1 MKSRFLLPFVL
12 LASFG
17 MVTTLASCTPK
28 VKEEVP
34 EEGYDVAI
42 TNKDALLE
50 TWYAGTSRN
59 VDVDL
64 TPVGNVALELNKGN
78 LKVESSN
85 ADIVKVTGLGL
96 SALAEGNATL
106 TVKYHGHK
114 DSVDLK
120 IEHKQTIKEKYEV
133 AHEGT
138 ATDPLTNEEAIAIT
152 KNAKYAD
159 GQEDLYVGGKIAS
172 FYHNPGE
179 RTDGAVSWFLEPAE
193 GQTEKFEI
201 YKCYKEGGTSAAY
214 FLTDNDVWK
223 GGYAIAHGRFT
234 TYNGQC
240 ETSAASFLS
249 CEGNKPQP
257 RTTIEAT
264 FAEAL
269 AAGKA
274 LEDGDSSW
282 DYYQFTA
289 FATKQTG
296 SNYFLTATK
305 GEAISDEKENTIE
318 IYGAADDVAAKLLKN
333 AEVTVKMILKNYHG
347 QIENGIAVA
356 AADVTVVTPGTVWV
370 IPEHTVTV
378 AQGIEVVNGLTTDN
392 QYTDDLY
399 ILSEVYV
406 KAVTEEYSSYGN
418 MSFTVAD
425 TADGT
430 DVITVFRAK
439 TDAATAAKVVAGAQ
453 VTVKGNLQKNV
464 YNNVTAPYLR
474 NVESITVKGG
484 EGGGEQSQPK
494 SYEIKA
500 SALGIAADVTESA
513 SYTIKDGEVNAMQV
527 TFAAGVKVNTQYDEL
542 GLAADATLT
551 VKSLKEGVKITKIVF
566 DNYKY
571 YNDCPM
577 FAGEAA
583 AETGGITG
591 VKGTVANNHLPVTWD
606 NLDNA
611 AYTYKN
617 TYNGNSWIYS
627 VTVYTDELVSGGEG
641 GGSQEFAL
649 EYEIKASGLGITADQ
664 TSAVNYDIK
673 DVNNANIINVAFA
686 AGVKVNTQ
694 YDEFG
699 LAADA
704 TVTFKCVNA
713 GYKIVKIV
721 FDNYKY
727 YNDCPMFAGEAAAET
742 GGITGVKGT
751 VANNHLPVTWDNLDG
766 AAYTYKNT
774 YNGNSWTYS
783 FTVTIAAI

>member
-85 ADIVKVTGLGL
+85 ADVVKVTGLGL

-318 IYGAADDVAAKLLKN
+318 IYGAAEDVAAKLLKN

-474 NVESITVKGG
+474 NVESITVKDG
-484 EGGGEQSQPK
+484 EGGG
-494 SYEIKA
+494 
-500 SALGIAADVTESA
+500 GTVTT
-513 SYTIKDGEVNAMQV
+513 YQIVDTPV
-527 TFAAGVKVNTQYDEL
+527 AGVKYRFGMKVSA
-542 GLAADATLT
+542 AADKTADVYSTGAKGTGSQSNYGATT
-551 VKSLKEGVKITKIVF
+551 E
-566 DNYKY
+566 NW
-571 YNDCPM
+571 
-577 FAGEAA
+577 AEAA
-583 AETGGITG
+583 EFELIAVTGGYNVKVTLPDNSVKYLGFAVSGDYTNIMFTDSASSVFTYDATAKTLFFETTG
-591 VKGTVANNHLPVTWD
+591 HTTATKDGTYYFGTYTNKGSTYTTISCSQASRIQG
-606 NLDNA
+606 DNA
-611 AYTYKN
+611 AN
-617 TYNGNSWIYS
+617 
-627 VTVYTDELVSGGEG
+627 VDVSQFPAHFWE
-641 GGSQEFAL
+641 
-649 EYEIKASGLGITADQ
+649 
-664 TSAVNYDIK
+664 AV
-673 DVNNANIINVAFA
+673 
-686 AGVKVNTQ
+686 
-694 YDEFG
+694 
-699 LAADA
+699 
-704 TVTFKCVNA
+704 
-713 GYKIVKIV
+713 
-721 FDNYKY
+721 
-727 YNDCPMFAGEAAAET
+727 EA
-742 GGITGVKGT
+742 
-751 VANNHLPVTWDNLDG
+751 
-766 AAYTYKNT
+766 
-774 YNGNSWTYS
+774 
-783 FTVTIAAI
+783 